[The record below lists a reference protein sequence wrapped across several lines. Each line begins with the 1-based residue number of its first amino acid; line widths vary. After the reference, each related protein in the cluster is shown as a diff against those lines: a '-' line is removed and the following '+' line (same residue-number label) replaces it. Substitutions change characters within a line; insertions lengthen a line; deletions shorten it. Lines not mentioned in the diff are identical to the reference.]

1 MIEKQETHS
10 KMVNLRYTE
19 VKAQD
24 YLSIPGISA
33 SQAQNLF
40 KWRVK
45 MSKLGENFRGSRENI
60 PCPLCGNHLD
70 NQNMI
75 FQCEVMKKEVNIKCK
90 IEDIYQDT
98 ISLQTAINLEEIDQK
113 RTQLMENIRN

>member
-1 MIEKQETHS
+1 
-10 KMVNLRYTE
+10 MVNLRYTE

-98 ISLQTAINLEEIDQK
+98 ISLQTAINLEEIDKK
-113 RTQLMENIRN
+113 RTQ